1 MADWTVA
8 GRRWVLPTV
17 LIAPSLLVVLGVMV
31 YPIVLVGWTSLFRAT
46 PILPTRPF
54 VGLQNYLALA
64 HDAEFWRAMER
75 TLYFVV
81 ASLVVE
87 TTVGLAI
94 ALVLHADFVGR
105 RWVRAVALLPW
116 AVPTI
121 VNGAMWSWIYNP
133 NYGAL
138 NGLLRQLGLIQ
149 HPVSWL
155 GAPWLAMNMVIV
167 ADAWRE
173 TPFYVILFLTALQT
187 IPREM
192 YEASEV
198 DGAGPAQT
206 FFALTLP
213 LLRPTVL
220 LILIVRTIETFRVF
234 GIIYVLT
241 RGGPANGTMVVGY
254 LAYQQTFSFLN
265 FGQGA
270 ALAVIITVSIVI
282 LTAFYLRM
290 ITAPVDA

>member
-1 MADWTVA
+1 MGGSPLG
-8 GRRWVLPTV
+8 GRRWVLPV
-17 LIAPSLLVVLGVMV
+17 VFIAPSLLVIFGVML
-31 YPIVLVGWTSLFRAT
+31 YPIALVIWTSLFRAT

-54 VGLQNYLALA
+54 VGLQNYLSLA
-64 HDAEFWRAMER
+64 RDPEFWRAMER

-87 TTVGLAI
+87 MTAGLAV
-94 ALVLHADFVGR
+94 ALVLHAEFIGR
-105 RWVRAVALLPW
+105 RWVRAIALLPW

-121 VNGAMWSWIYNP
+121 VNGAMWGWIYNP

-138 NGLLRQLGLIQ
+138 NGLLHQLGLIQ

-155 GAPWLAMNMVIV
+155 GAPWLAMNMVII

-173 TPFYVILFLTALQT
+173 TPFYVILFLTALQA

-198 DGAGPAQT
+198 DGASPVQA

-213 LLRPTVL
+213 FLRPTVL
-220 LILIVRTIETFRVF
+220 LLLIVRTIETFRVF

-265 FGQGA
+265 FGHGA
-270 ALAVIITVSIVI
+270 ALAVIITASIVI

-290 ITAPVDA
+290 VTASVDA